1 MGNWKMNPRS
11 LKEAR
16 QWFSAIAKSVSASKK
31 TEIVICAPFVYLEKL
46 KSLSRKIKLGAQDAY
61 WGDVGA
67 FTGEISSEMLY
78 NIGVRYVILGHSE
91 RRVLGEGNKEINKK
105 IKSALASGLRPIL
118 CVGENERDESHS
130 YFNFVKTQMEK
141 CLEGISRTSVSK
153 LIIAYEPIWAISS
166 TVNRKDATPED
177 SREMAIFIRKV
188 LTDKFGKEASF
199 VRVIYGG
206 SSNERD
212 AEDFLLNGGVDGLL
226 PGRASLNPKKF
237 SEMIKICKT
246 LDK

>member
-153 LIIAYEPIWAISS
+153 LIIAYEPIWAIS
-166 TVNRKDATPED
+166 TEKG
-177 SREMAIFIRKV
+177 SRPDNPKQTSQIISHIKSSISNIKV
-188 LTDKFGKEASF
+188 L
-199 VRVIYGG
+199 YGG
-206 SSNERD
+206 SVTSRS
-212 AEDFLLNGGVDGLL
+212 APGFLARPLIDGVLIGD
-226 PGRASLNPKKF
+226 ASLRPGEIKK
-237 SEMIKICKT
+237 IKG
-246 LDK
+246 L